1 MRFDVK
7 QAIIDRLRAT
17 KRENI
22 ETVIDYMERHSFFT
36 YHCHRHHHYDGG
48 LADHA
53 WQTYQIAQRLD
64 AERCASNPNAQKLD
78 EDGLAIC
85 ALLHDI
91 CDCSGMRDITGH
103 GRRSAKILERIGFK
117 LADEEFL
124 VIRFHMSLRN
134 KKTHPSYNDA
144 LKSQLRYV
152 VHKADCESAKAKIG
166 YMDPMTQKTYDD
178 LLLQRVK
185 NWQHYLQN
193 RSTLNHD
200 NFILETSEGWFMNL
214 HDPYNGNIA
223 TKWKDQVIG
232 AMVYDTYNLYGINDS
247 HTGALYVLRKGNKK
261 ALFALHSH
269 NAIDN
274 ARYFSPD
281 KEPFIYDEINLYYD
295 WCDWES
301 YCYAACKHN
310 DTWKLVKITQ
320 FPKPKYDVVGNGFST
335 AEEAMRFVGINDS
348 ERYLHKADACDCGF

>member
-1 MRFDVK
+1 MDIK

-22 ETVIDYMERHSFFT
+22 ESVIDYMENNGFFT
-36 YHCHRHHHYDGG
+36 YHCHSHHHYKGG

-53 WQTYQIAQRLD
+53 WQTYQIAMRLD
-64 AERCASNPNAQKLD
+64 AERCAKNPNAEKLD
-78 EDGLAIC
+78 EDSIAI
-85 ALLHDI
+85 ASLLHDI
-91 CDCSGMRDITGH
+91 CDCSGLRNIRGH
-103 GRRSAKILERIGFK
+103 GGRSAKMLKELGLK
-117 LADEEFL
+117 LPLQEFL
-124 VIRFHMSLRN
+124 AIRFHMSLGRH
-134 KKTHPSYNDA
+134 KDHFLYDDA

-166 YMDPMTQKTYDD
+166 YMDPMAQKTYDD

-193 RSTLNHD
+193 RSALNHD

-247 HTGALYVLRKGNKK
+247 HTGALYVLRKSNKK

-320 FPKPKYDVVGNGFST
+320 FPKPKYDVVGNGFLT
-335 AEEAMRFVGINDS
+335 AEEAMRSVGINDS
-348 ERYLHKADACDCGF
+348 ERYLRSAGACECEF